1 MKLSKTR
8 YLNSLSV
15 LSSFHTTSSYRQ
27 LPLKSK
33 EMKRKKRGTWV
44 LKKEKESVQTL
55 MYGKPTFGYSMK
67 IWYTLYK
74 NRPCILFIRVV
85 VTHKYVRSTT
95 EANIFAHGIFTEMNV
110 VTGKLTFIYR
120 CCKFAIGVLAYYRNF
135 LLRTFVIECVTARLP
150 LGILTVLF

>member
-1 MKLSKTR
+1 
-8 YLNSLSV
+8 
-15 LSSFHTTSSYRQ
+15 
-27 LPLKSK
+27 
-33 EMKRKKRGTWV
+33 MKRKKRRTWV

-85 VTHKYVRSTT
+85 VTHKYVRST

-120 CCKFAIGVLAYYRNF
+120 CCKFPIGVLAYYRNF
-135 LLRTFVIECVTARLP
+135 LLRSYVIVSMLLQDYERKLVRTQRRTYSSIQLHDSSD
-150 LGILTVLF
+150 T